1 MRAHNS
7 EITLYADD
15 TVLYSAANNV
25 YASSAELKLSL
36 YELYEWCNVN
46 RLSINWSKTKQMV
59 VSRDCLDDVNIPV
72 LKIDGESI
80 SNVSFYN
87 YLGVIVDNKLQFD
100 NFLDSKY
107 NKVNQRVYQLGKLR
121 KIVSSDIAI
130 TIYKQMILPLLDYAD
145 FIIECGRKV
154 KIDKLER
161 LQERALKFVNN
172 GLYGYENISELYAV
186 FNVQTLALRYR
197 EHICCF
203 MYRQSKI
210 DGNIE
215 YRRPSI
221 NLRSNGKVK
230 FKAKW
235 RRKYELYL
243 KSPKVRGVKLWEM
256 LPLNVQ
262 RATTKVKFKKLI
274 KEICRT

>member
-1 MRAHNS
+1 M
-7 EITLYADD
+7 
-15 TVLYSAANNV
+15 
-25 YASSAELKLSL
+25 
-36 YELYEWCNVN
+36 
-46 RLSINWSKTKQMV
+46 
-59 VSRDCLDDVNIPV
+59 
-72 LKIDGESI
+72 
-80 SNVSFYN
+80 
-87 YLGVIVDNKLQFD
+87 
-100 NFLDSKY
+100 
-107 NKVNQRVYQLGKLR
+107 R

-230 FKAKW
+230 FKAKR

-256 LPLNVQ
+256 LPLDVQ
-262 RATTKVKFKKLI
+262 RETTKVKFKKLI